1 MLSIVDAS
9 PLYGALDPADVHH
22 ARSREVLERPDLQLV
37 IPALVVAEASYLA
50 QRRLGPHAEHLLFA
64 GLAAMDVV
72 GPTPEDFLRMAD
84 LVERYADWP
93 LGGCDASILAL
104 AERLG
109 TTTIITFDHRHFG
122 ALRTA
127 TGEPLTLLPDPADL
141 ADR

>member
-1 MLSIVDAS
+1 MLAVVDAG
-9 PLYGALDPADVHH
+9 PLYAALDPDDEQHL
-22 ARSREVLERPDLQLV
+22 RSREVLERADLQLV

-50 QRRLGPHAEHLLFA
+50 QRRLGPHSEHLLFA

-93 LGGCDASILAL
+93 LGGCDASVLAL

-109 TTTIITFDHRHFG
+109 TTTVITFDHRHFG

-127 TGEPLTLLPDPADL
+127 TGESLTLLPDPADRS
-141 ADR
+141 DP